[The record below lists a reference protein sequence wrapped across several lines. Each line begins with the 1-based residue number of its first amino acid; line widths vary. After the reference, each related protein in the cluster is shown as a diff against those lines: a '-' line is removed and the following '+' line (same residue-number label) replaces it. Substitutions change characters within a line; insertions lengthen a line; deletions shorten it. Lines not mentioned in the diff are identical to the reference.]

1 MNKKDGKRKQFIVF
15 GLCSLLALV
24 LCMVTLVITVEKVE
38 KDNHT
43 IENQVEESKTLLQN
57 DKDVLTA
64 YIFKLTQNSV
74 GNKFVKADFRTEVGI
89 DDGSVWIDGDSSD
102 TKLFVYLKNK
112 VISNID
118 AIYGDD
124 FKDTFGTVSEK
135 MPLVDLREMEAVS
148 CSFSQGQV
156 DENGTPV
163 LDDEGNL
170 VDADYY
176 FLTFSV
182 DGKAVNDAKSKTAF
196 YADEELDVEGQM
208 KASLSPDCNI
218 TFNETQPLEY
228 VIKAKI
234 NRFTDEIVNIEV
246 RRNFNIN
253 ADLEFLNNM
262 SVFGKRNVDFKFSAT
277 EIYDYKYAGISF
289 ASDNFQA
296 EAGDEISLTVNAVI
310 EDESEYEV
318 KFISSDESVATVD
331 EMGYVQ
337 MLKEAPVVIT
347 VELRYL
353 GEIFTDECYIN
364 AQSVEA

>member
-1 MNKKDGKRKQFIVF
+1 MNKKDGKRKQFIIF
-15 GLCSLLALV
+15 GLCSFLALV

-38 KDNHT
+38 KDKHT
-43 IENQVEESKTLLQN
+43 VENQVEESKTLLQN

-74 GNKFVKADFRTEVGI
+74 GNKFVKADFRTEVGV
-89 DDGSVWIDGDSSD
+89 DDGSVKIDGDSSD

-112 VISNID
+112 VISSVD
-118 AIYGDD
+118 AIYGED
-124 FKDTFGTVSEK
+124 FKGTFGTVSEK
-135 MPLVDLREMEAVS
+135 MPLVDLRETEAVS

-156 DENGTPV
+156 DENGNPV
-163 LDDEGNL
+163 IDDEGNL

-182 DGKAVNDAKSKTAF
+182 DGKTVNDVKSKTAF
-196 YADEELDVEGQM
+196 YADEALEVESQV
-208 KASLSPDCNI
+208 KASLSADCNI
-218 TFNETQPLEY
+218 TFKETRPLEY

-234 NRFTDEIVNIEV
+234 NRFTDEIMSIEI
-246 RRNFNIN
+246 RRNFNVN

-262 SVFGKRNVDFKFSAT
+262 SVFGKRNVEFEFSAT
-277 EIYDYKYAGISF
+277 EIYEYKYAGIAFVSDSF
-289 ASDNFQA
+289 GA

-318 KFISSDESVATVD
+318 RFISSDESVATVD

-337 MLKEAPVVIT
+337 ILKEEPVVIT

-353 GEIFTDECYIN
+353 GEIFTDECFIN
-364 AQSVEA
+364 AQSVES

>member
-1 MNKKDGKRKQFIVF
+1 
-15 GLCSLLALV
+15 
-24 LCMVTLVITVEKVE
+24 
-38 KDNHT
+38 
-43 IENQVEESKTLLQN
+43 
-57 DKDVLTA
+57 
-64 YIFKLTQNSV
+64 
-74 GNKFVKADFRTEVGI
+74 
-89 DDGSVWIDGDSSD
+89 
-102 TKLFVYLKNK
+102 
-112 VISNID
+112 
-118 AIYGDD
+118 
-124 FKDTFGTVSEK
+124 
-135 MPLVDLREMEAVS
+135 MEAVS
-148 CSFSQGQV
+148 CSFSQGQL
-156 DENGTPV
+156 DENGALL

-182 DGKAVNDAKSKTAF
+182 DGKTVNDAKSKTAF
-196 YADEELDVEGQM
+196 YADEGLDVEGQV
-208 KASLSPDCNI
+208 KASLSTDCNI
-218 TFNETQPLEY
+218 TFKKSEPSEY

-262 SVFGKRNVDFKFSAT
+262 SVFGKKNVDFKFSIT
-277 EIYDYKYAGISF
+277 EIYDYKYAGVSF

-310 EDESEYEV
+310 EDESEYQV

-337 MLKEAPVVIT
+337 ILKEEPVVIT

-353 GEIFTDECYIN
+353 GEIFTDKCYIN

>member
-15 GLCSLLALV
+15 GLCSFLALV

-43 IENQVEESKTLLQN
+43 VENQAEESKTLLQN
-57 DKDVLTA
+57 DTDVLTA
-64 YIFKLTQNSV
+64 YIFKLTQNSTK
-74 GNKFVKADFRTEVGI
+74 NEFVKADFRTEVGV
-89 DDGSVWIDGDSSD
+89 DDGSVKIDGDSSD

-112 VISNID
+112 VISSLD
-118 AIYGDD
+118 AIYGED
-124 FKDTFGTVSEK
+124 FKGTFGTVSEK
-135 MPLVDLREMEAVS
+135 MPLVDLRETEAVS

-156 DENGTPV
+156 DENGNPV
-163 LDDEGNL
+163 INDEGNL

-182 DGKAVNDAKSKTAF
+182 DGRTVNDAKSKTAF
-196 YADEELDVEGQM
+196 YADEGLDVEGQV

-218 TFNETQPLEY
+218 TFNEIQPLEY

-234 NRFTDEIVNIEV
+234 NRFTDEIMSIEIQ
-246 RRNFNIN
+246 RNFNIN
-253 ADLEFLNNM
+253 ADLEFVNNM
-262 SVFGKRNVDFKFSAT
+262 SVFGKRNVELKFTAT
-277 EIYDYKYAGISF
+277 EIYDYKYAGIAFVSN
-289 ASDNFQA
+289 SFQA

-337 MLKEAPVVIT
+337 ILKEEPVVIT

-364 AQSVEA
+364 AQSVES